1 MEHLHEIRDSQ
12 TALQKVLDDFKLNRE
27 RFCYALDSQEAISEY
42 YKNYY
47 NQLRTDET
55 KFPVEKYPVALVDL
69 LGKNTLARSQY
80 ERFYKKK
87 ISSHSLAQ
95 AFSTAG
101 EAFEVIADNY
111 KIGIVVPY
119 NSEARDLIAD
129 LSADNLEIAD
139 QKRILR
145 KLQRYTVGIG
155 KYRKEKLGNA
165 LYSLCQGEIL
175 VLCEG
180 YYSEE
185 TGVSDDPVQTY
196 CMM

>member
-1 MEHLHEIRDSQ
+1 MN
-12 TALQKVLDDFKLNRE
+12 V
-27 RFCYALDSQEAISEY
+27 
-42 YKNYY
+42 
-47 NQLRTDET
+47 
-55 KFPVEKYPVALVDL
+55 
-69 LGKNTLARSQY
+69 
-80 ERFYKKK
+80 FYKKK

-155 KYRKEKLGNA
+155 KYRKENWAMHYILFAREKYWCCVKDITVRKL
-165 LYSLCQGEIL
+165 
-175 VLCEG
+175 
-180 YYSEE
+180 
-185 TGVSDDPVQTY
+185 VSQMIQFKPIV
-196 CMM
+196 